1 MSNSQL
7 PDVLNVKPLNAIQT
21 MNVETNQL
29 DPIVINQN
37 LCRFVLERKGIL
49 DVGSV
54 ITMSVHPVDATA
66 DKKCFLPTKT
76 GCHSLVKKALLKVG
90 TKVLATSDMYGT
102 HQTIRRAFKTNEEK
116 SQKDFVKN
124 GSHDVFEPD
133 NQGTGKYQMKDVI
146 YAVDGTTATID
157 PSVQITVSETEC
169 PVFSIRLSELFPMM
183 RNVQLP
189 LYLMNEPVSIE
200 ITWNAQKTGA
210 NDLGKMLCFQSGFA
224 GTTNAKIGLDNVKFL
239 ADYLTY
245 EDERMSQTAKLV
257 NSATGLVMPYED
269 MIVTN
274 TNVPAVA
281 PAPTGA
287 NVTTQSI
294 TRDLGLSG
302 RNVRQILMHDR
313 PQIGGGVVANEL
325 MGQYNSASFNVP
337 SSYNWRINDQ
347 TVYSREVRLEARKAN
362 QLSHCFGTPINC
374 LAGEYSADP
383 LTNKQLANHPIN
395 NDVLSAS
402 TFEGHTMDVVS
413 AQSHFEGV
421 DLSTSPFNIPNSGLR
436 VGQKP
441 VEHLRTI
448 YRTAENNSPRVIT
461 YFSTVER
468 AFVLRNG
475 LVSVSA

>member
-7 PDVLNVKPLNAIQT
+7 PDVLNVKPLNAIET
-21 MNVETNQL
+21 MNIETNQL

-54 ITMSVHPVDATA
+54 ITMSVHPTDAA
-66 DKKCFLPTKT
+66 GDKKCFLPIKT

-124 GSHDVFEPD
+124 GTHDVFEPD
-133 NQGTGKYQMKDVI
+133 NAGTGKYQMKDVI
-146 YAVDGTTATID
+146 YNAAGTAATVE

-169 PVFSIRLSELFPMM
+169 PVFSIRLSDLFPMM
-183 RNVQLP
+183 RSVQLP

-200 ITWNAQKTGA
+200 LTWNSQIDGA
-210 NDLGKMLCFQSGFA
+210 ASLGKMLCFQEGYA
-224 GTTNAKIGLDNVKFL
+224 GTTGAKIGLDNVRFL

-245 EDERMSQTAKLV
+245 EDERMSQTAQLV
-257 NSATGLVMPYED
+257 NSATGLAMPYED
-269 MIVTN
+269 LIVTN

-281 PAPTGA
+281 PAPTGN
-287 NVTTQSI
+287 NVTTQHI

-302 RNVRQILMHDR
+302 RNVRQILLHDR
-313 PQIGGGVVANEL
+313 PQIVGAVTSNEL
-325 MGQYNSASFNVP
+325 LGQYNSSAFNVP
-337 SSYNWRINDQ
+337 DAYNWRINDN
-347 TVYSREVRLEARKAN
+347 TIYSREVRLEARKAN

-374 LAGEYSADP
+374 LAAEYSTDP
-383 LTNKQLANHPIN
+383 LTNKQLPNQPIN
-395 NDVLSAS
+395 NDVLSDS
-402 TFEGHTMDVVS
+402 TFEGQAMDTAS
-413 AQSHFEGV
+413 GQMHFEGV
-421 DLSTSPFNIPNSGLR
+421 DLSTSPLNIPNTGLR

-448 YRTAENNSPRVIT
+448 YRTLQNNTPRVLT

-468 AFVLRNG
+468 TFVLRNG
-475 LVSVSA
+475 LLSVSA

>member
-29 DPIVINQN
+29 DPIVITQN

-54 ITMSVHPVDATA
+54 ITMSVHPVDATG

-102 HQTIRRAFKTNEEK
+102 HQTITNEEK

-124 GSHDVFEPD
+124 GTHDVFEPD
-133 NQGTGKYQMKDVI
+133 NAGTGKYQMKDVI
-146 YAVDGTTATID
+146 YDATGAVATID
-157 PSVQITVSETEC
+157 PSVQITLSETEC

-200 ITWNAQKTGA
+200 ITWNAQRDGA
-210 NDLGKMLCFQSGFA
+210 ADLGKMLCFQAGFA
-224 GTTNAKIGLDNVKFL
+224 TGGGKTGAKIGLDNVKFL

-269 MIVTN
+269 MI
-274 TNVPAVA
+274 
-281 PAPTGA
+281 
-287 NVTTQSI
+287 
-294 TRDLGLSG
+294 
-302 RNVRQILMHDR
+302 
-313 PQIGGGVVANEL
+313 GGGVVANER
-325 MGQYNSASFNVP
+325 MGQYNSASFNVA
-337 SSYNWRINDQ
+337 SAYNWRVNDQ

-362 QLSHCFGTPINC
+362 QLSHCFGAPINC
-374 LAGEYSADP
+374 LAAEYSSDP
-383 LTNKQLANHPIN
+383 LTNKQVANHPIT
-395 NDVLSAS
+395 NDVISDS
-402 TFEGHTMDVVS
+402 TFEGHTMDSIS
-413 AQSHFEGV
+413 AQMHFEGV
-421 DLSTSPFNIPNSGLR
+421 DLSTSPLNIPNSGLR

-448 YRTAENNSPRVIT
+448 YRTAENNSPRVST